1 MAFAEVFQRQLAVFE
16 ALRRI
21 GFTSE
26 ELFVSYN
33 SGVPVTL
40 VRAGEKQFAIS
51 ADGPCA
57 PQSETEYIEGW
68 VKAAEWWN
76 SGAAE
81 DERMP
86 IYHQFI
92 TPGTLLNLILALD
105 DAGMPLRSEGARA
118 VVGPERN

>member
-1 MAFAEVFQRQLAVFE
+1 MVLAEVFGRQLAVFE

-26 ELFVSYN
+26 ELFVAYN
-33 SGVPVTL
+33 AGTPVTL
-40 VRAGEKQFAIS
+40 IRVGEKEFVVRT
-51 ADGPCA
+51 DGPCD
-57 PQSETEYIEGW
+57 PKSEVEYIEGW
-68 VKAAEWWN
+68 LKAAEWWN